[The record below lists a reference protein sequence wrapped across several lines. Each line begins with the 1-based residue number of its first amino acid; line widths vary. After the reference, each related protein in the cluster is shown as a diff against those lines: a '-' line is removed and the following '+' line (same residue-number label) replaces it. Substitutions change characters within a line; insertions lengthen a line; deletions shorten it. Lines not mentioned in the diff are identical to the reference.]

1 MKSISFRRL
10 AFVALTMF
18 GHVAA
23 QEEYTED
30 KLKTMSEE
38 ELEKICRIRGFEI
51 MRDEIDPSTGLPHE
65 LSHDDYVEA
74 ARRCLAIE
82 EEMYVGVFENRGN
95 QDAEYSNLPV
105 VLGTT

>member
-10 AFVALTMF
+10 AFVALTML

-38 ELEKICRIRGFEI
+38 ELEKICLVRGFEI
-51 MRDEIDPSTGLPHE
+51 MRDEIDPTTGLPHE

-82 EEMYVGVFENRGN
+82 EEMYVVTI
-95 QDAEYSNLPV
+95 P
-105 VLGTT
+105 